1 MCTPDIARVRLTSRQ
16 ANTPL
21 FPQLSFHCRVRLTHC
36 RIYYEC
42 CSMNSGFKQRAM
54 EDRTSIS
61 TMLLPR
67 ALLTQLGQ
75 YGTLSFHEEA
85 PNYVSSLAGT
95 IG

>member
-1 MCTPDIARVRLTSRQ
+1 
-16 ANTPL
+16 
-21 FPQLSFHCRVRLTHC
+21 
-36 RIYYEC
+36 
-42 CSMNSGFKQRAM
+42 M

-85 PNYVSSLAGT
+85 PIMSRVWPVPSARDGTVWRSLTAWFLSLFVLSVSYLSLNQPQEM
-95 IG
+95 